1 MYLKRLLYGNC
12 VIIIINNI
20 KYINKNINLN
30 IKSKIN
36 KNVYLSEQY

>member
-1 MYLKRLLYGNC
+1 M
-12 VIIIINNI
+12 NNI
-20 KYINKNINLN
+20 KSINKNINLN